1 MIDIYLL
8 DKDKNK
14 INIIDNYKSLIWASR
29 YNEDGDCEIMISATI
44 KNFKMIKRSVYLA
57 REDDDM
63 VCHIEK
69 IQLLTDTEDGNYLI
83 ITGYDIKRILAQ
95 RIVWQQTNFEGLVED
110 YIRRLIIDNIIEPII
125 QERKI
130 NDFILED
137 KKGFI
142 EEIKQQ
148 VTYDNLEEKIQLLTK
163 KYNWGYKVS
172 IDDDKNFVFSLYKG
186 KDRSMFVVFSHNYEN
201 ISSSEYSED
210 ITNIKNVVL
219 TAGEGEGNNRSK
231 NIVGDGIGLERYELY
246 VDAREISK
254 NIGYDELL
262 KNYPGGKEV
271 KMNGILYYQH
281 ENINVAILTK
291 DDEDEVQTVELTN
304 TIYDKSLESKG
315 LEELANHKSIKIF
328 KGSIEPNQSFIYK
341 KDYFLGDIVTV
352 ENEFGISAKARITE
366 IIEKDDDEGYGIEPI
381 FEYLEEF

>member
-14 INIIDNYKSLIWASR
+14 INVIDNYKSLIWASR
-29 YNEDGDCEIMISATI
+29 YNEDGDCEVMINATF
-44 KNFKMIKRSVYLA
+44 KNFEMIKEGTYLA

-63 VCHIEK
+63 ICRIEK
-69 IQLLTDTEDGNYLI
+69 IQLLTDEEEGDYLI
-83 ITGYDIKRILAQ
+83 ITGYDIKKILSQ
-95 RIVWQQTNFEGLVED
+95 RIIWQQTNFEGLVED
-110 YIRRLIIDNIIEPII
+110 YIRKLIIDNIIEPII
-125 QERKI
+125 QERTIDK
-130 NDFILED
+130 FILEN
-137 KKGFI
+137 KNGFT

-172 IDDDKNFVFSLYKG
+172 VDDDKNFVFSLYKG

-201 ISSSEYSED
+201 ISSSEYSEN

-219 TAGEGEGNNRSK
+219 TAGEGEGSNRTK
-231 NIVGDGIGLERYELY
+231 NVVGDGIGLDRYELY

-254 NIGYDELL
+254 SIGYDELL
-262 KNYPGGKEV
+262 QNYPGGKEA
-271 KMNGILYYQH
+271 KINGILYYQY
-281 ENINVAILTK
+281 ENVNVAILTK
-291 DDEDEVQTVELTN
+291 DDEGEVQTVELTDA
-304 TIYDKSLESKG
+304 IYDKSLESKG
-315 LEELANHKSIKIF
+315 LEELANHKSVKIF
-328 KGSIEPNQSFIYK
+328 KGSVEPNQSFIYK

-352 ENEFGISAKARITE
+352 ENEFGISAKARIVE
-366 IIEKDDDEGYGIEPI
+366 IIEKDDDAGYGIEPI